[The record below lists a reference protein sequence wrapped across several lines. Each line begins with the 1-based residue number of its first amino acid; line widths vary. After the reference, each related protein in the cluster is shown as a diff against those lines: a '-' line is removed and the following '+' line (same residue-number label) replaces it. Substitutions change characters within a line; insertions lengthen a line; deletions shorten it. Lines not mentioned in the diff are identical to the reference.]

1 MSRKAVTVVI
11 PVLFNKIMPHLIL
24 MASLLCLWSGGLS
37 AQADDDAKKPVKLI
51 VGAFAA
57 PGSPWDMDWQ
67 TFRKNLIKPYP
78 TGPAFAVKLLI
89 RGEGG
94 GEPIT
99 MTNVRRNRMQFGG
112 YTIGGA
118 SAVVPELSV
127 LLSPYVFDNIEEL
140 DYVMDHH
147 MLDAFQPL
155 FAAKGLVLIRWV
167 DVGWLNMFG
176 KKPMKLPQDAEGYR
190 LRSQASEAAQVMM
203 GSLKGDLHHMEFQ
216 DVIPSLQ
223 TGLIE
228 GGETNAVLYSVTGL
242 SGEAPHY
249 VLTEHAYDTGVIV
262 ANKKWFDGL
271 SLETQERVRSAFP
284 SSDLARAGV
293 RKMAG
298 ALIGMMRQK
307 EGVTVYDLTEDEK
320 QQWKAVTKDNYKK
333 IIAEIG
339 GQAPQIYDAMIKGRD
354 AYRENHSHKGAA
366 E

>member
-1 MSRKAVTVVI
+1 MAVLCNKAI
-11 PVLFNKIMPHLIL
+11 PQFMLI
-24 MASLLCLWSGGLS
+24 ASIFCFGAVGTG
-37 AQADDDAKKPVKLI
+37 AQAGEANKDPIKLI

-57 PGSPWDMDWQ
+57 PGSPWDKDWQ
-67 TFRKNLIKPYP
+67 TFRKNLIKPHP
-78 TGPAFAVKLLI
+78 TGPDFAVKLLI

-176 KKPMKLPQDAEGYR
+176 KKPIKLPQDAKGYR

-228 GGETNAVLYSVTGL
+228 GGETNVVLYSVTGL

-271 SLETQERVRSAFP
+271 SEETQQRVRSAFP

-293 RKMAG
+293 RNMAG

-307 EGVTVYDLTEDEK
+307 EDVTVYDLSDEEK
-320 QQWKAVTKDNYKK
+320 QQWKAVTKDNYIK
-333 IIAEIG
+333 IIDEIG
-339 GQAPQIYDAMIKGRD
+339 GQSQQIYDAMIKGRE
-354 AYRENHSHKGAA
+354 AYRADQIHKGAA